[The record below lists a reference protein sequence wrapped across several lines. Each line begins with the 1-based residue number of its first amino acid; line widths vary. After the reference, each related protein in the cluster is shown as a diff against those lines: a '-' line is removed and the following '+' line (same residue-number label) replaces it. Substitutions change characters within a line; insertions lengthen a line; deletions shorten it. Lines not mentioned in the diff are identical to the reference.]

1 MEIKVT
7 KSYLDMARC
16 FHGAEVCHGTDEV
29 SENSVFAEEFAKVSC
44 IYIYSYLAITAFV
57 SEQLFEIWKKPGNIL
72 REKYSCFGSFKDLMR
87 SEFRDM
93 NRSLKELARLNDITP
108 IHEANPKVWQ
118 ELNVFLREYRNYF
131 VHPDSES
138 FSDFI
143 NGIGCHQLN
152 LGPRVATEIIKY
164 FYTATE
170 TPVPGWLL
178 ERGIFVPK
186 IVIVDT

>member
-29 SENSVFAEEFAKVSC
+29 SENSVFAEEFARVSC

-57 SEQLFEIWKKPGNIL
+57 SEQLREIWKKPGNKL
-72 REKYSCFGSFKDLMR
+72 REKYYKYGNFKELMRLKFKD
-87 SEFRDM
+87 SKSAI
-93 NRSLKELARLNDITP
+93 NELARSVGITP

-131 VHPDSES
+131 VHPDPES

-164 FYTATE
+164 FFTATE

-178 ERGIFVPK
+178 ERGILVPK